1 MVATQGGGLAVE
13 FLGEVVAWF
22 TDAANW
28 TGSTGIPNR
37 VWEHVQISAIA
48 MVAAAAIALPP
59 AMWLGH
65 HRRGGFLVVAAVNVG
80 RAVPSFAIMALFLP
94 ISLRM
99 GLGLG
104 FWPTSLALFALA
116 VPPIFTNTY
125 TAVRD
130 VDPALVEA
138 GRGMGMTD
146 REVLRD
152 IEAPMA
158 SPVILAA
165 LRVSAVQVVATA
177 PLAALVAWG
186 GLGRFIVDGFSVQD
200 NVRVLAGGI
209 LVALLSVGTELLLGA
224 IEKRV
229 VPRGLGRSTK
239 ELAQPAHG

>member
-1 MVATQGGGLAVE
+1 ME
-13 FLGEVVAWF
+13 FLGDVVAWF
-22 TDAANW
+22 LDGENW
-28 TGSTGIPNR
+28 TGATGIPNR
-37 VWEHVQISAIA
+37 VWEHVQISVMAT
-48 MVAAAAIALPP
+48 VAAAAVALPP

-65 HRRGGFLVVAAVNVG
+65 KRRGGFLAVAVVNIG

-94 ISLRM
+94 ISIRL

-104 FWPTSLALFALA
+104 FWPTMLALFALA
-116 VPPIFTNTY
+116 LPPIFTNTY

-146 REVLRD
+146 GEVLRS

-165 LRVSAVQVVATA
+165 IRISAVQVVATA

-186 GLGRFIVDGFSVQD
+186 GLGRYIVDGFSVQD

-209 LVALLSVGTELLLGA
+209 LVALLSVATELLLGA

-229 VPRGLGRSTK
+229 VPRGLGRTTE
-239 ELAQPAHG
+239 ELVRAGPS

>member
-1 MVATQGGGLAVE
+1 MVPFQGGGVAME
-13 FLGEVVAWF
+13 FLGDVVAWF
-22 TDAANW
+22 GDGANW
-28 TGSTGIPNR
+28 TGVNGIPNR
-37 VWEHVQISAIA
+37 VWEHIQISVVAV
-48 MVAAAAIALPP
+48 VAAAAVALPP

-65 HRRGGFLVVAAVNVG
+65 HRRGGFLAVALVNVG

-104 FWPTSLALFALA
+104 FWPTLLALFALA
-116 VPPIFTNTY
+116 LPPIFTNTFI
-125 TAVRD
+125 AVRD
-130 VDPALVEA
+130 VDPALVES

-146 REVLRD
+146 GQVLRG

-158 SPVILAA
+158 APVILAA

-186 GLGRFIVDGFSVQD
+186 GLGRYIVDGFSVQD

-209 LVALLSVGTELLLGA
+209 LVALLSVATELLLGV
-224 IEKRV
+224 IERRV
-229 VPRGLGRSTK
+229 VPKGLGRSGEVVATT
-239 ELAQPAHG
+239 PA

>member
-1 MVATQGGGLAVE
+1 ME
-13 FLGEVVAWF
+13 FLGDLVAWF
-22 TDAANW
+22 LDGANW
-28 TGSTGIPNR
+28 SGSAGIPNR
-37 VWEHVQISAIA
+37 VWEHIQISVVAT
-48 MVAAAAIALPP
+48 VAAAAVALPP

-65 HRRGGFLVVAAVNVG
+65 HRRGGFLAVAIVNIG

-104 FWPTSLALFALA
+104 FWPTLLALFALA

-138 GRGMGMTD
+138 GHGMGMTHE
-146 REVLRD
+146 EVLRA

-186 GLGRFIVDGFSVQD
+186 GLGRYIVDGFAVQD
-200 NVRVLAGGI
+200 NIRVLAGGI
-209 LVALLSVGTELLLGA
+209 MVALLSVGTELLLGA

-229 VPRGLGRSTK
+229 VPHGLSRSTK

>member
-1 MVATQGGGLAVE
+1 VVAAKGGRLME
-13 FLGEVVAWF
+13 LLGDLVAWF
-22 TDAANW
+22 LDGANW
-28 TGSTGIPNR
+28 TGASGIPNR
-37 VWEHVQISAIA
+37 VWEHIQISVLAT
-48 MVAAAAIALPP
+48 VAAAVIAMPP

-65 HRRGGFLVVAAVNVG
+65 RRRGGFLAVAIINVG
-80 RAVPSFAIMALFLP
+80 RALPSFAIMALFLP
-94 ISLRM
+94 ISIRL

-104 FWPTSLALFALA
+104 FWPTMLALFALA

-125 TAVRD
+125 TAVRE

-146 REVLRD
+146 GEVLRD

-165 LRVSAVQVVATA
+165 MRVSAVQVVATA

-186 GLGRFIVDGFSVQD
+186 GLGRYIVDGFAVQD

-209 LVALLSVGTELLLGA
+209 LVAVLSVGTELLLGA
-224 IEKRV
+224 VEKRV
-229 VPRGLGRSTK
+229 VPHGLSRTEDVVRG
-239 ELAQPAHG
+239 AHA

>member
-1 MVATQGGGLAVE
+1 ME
-13 FLGEVVAWF
+13 FLGDLVAWF
-22 TDAANW
+22 LDGDNW
-28 TGSTGIPNR
+28 TGPAGIPNR
-37 VWEHVQISAIA
+37 VWEHVQISVVAT
-48 MVAAAAIALPP
+48 VAAAAIALPI

-65 HRRGGFLVVAAVNVG
+65 YRRGGFLAMATVNIG

-94 ISLRM
+94 ISIRL

-104 FWPTSLALFALA
+104 FWPTLLALFALA
-116 VPPIFTNTY
+116 LPPIFTNTY
-125 TAVRD
+125 TAVRE

-138 GRGMGMTD
+138 GRGMGMKD
-146 REVLRD
+146 GEVVRS

-186 GLGRFIVDGFSVQD
+186 GLGRYIVDGFAVQD

-209 LVALLSVGTELLLGA
+209 LVAALSVATELLLGA
-224 IEKRV
+224 VEKRV
-229 VPRGLGRSTK
+229 VPKGLGRSGDVVV
-239 ELAQPAHG
+239 AGPA

>member
-1 MVATQGGGLAVE
+1 ME

-22 TDAANW
+22 LDPANW
-28 TGSTGIPNR
+28 TGVTGIPNR
-37 VWEHVQISAIA
+37 LWEHVQISVVAT
-48 MVAAAAIALPP
+48 VAAAAVALPP

-65 HRRGGFLVVAAVNVG
+65 RRRGGFVVVGIVNIG

-104 FWPTSLALFALA
+104 FWPTLLALFALA
-116 VPPIFTNTY
+116 LPPIFINTY

-138 GRGMGMTD
+138 GRGMGMTEG
-146 REVLRD
+146 EVLRS

-186 GLGRFIVDGFSVQD
+186 GLGRYIVDGFSVQD

-239 ELAQPAHG
+239 ELARPAHA

>member
-1 MVATQGGGLAVE
+1 MVTAKGGQLME
-13 FLGEVVAWF
+13 LLGDLVAWF
-22 TDAANW
+22 LDGANW
-28 TGSTGIPNR
+28 TGSSGIPNR
-37 VWEHVQISAIA
+37 VWEHVQISVLATI
-48 MVAAAAIALPP
+48 AAAAVAILP

-65 HRRGGFLVVAAVNVG
+65 RRRGGFLAVAIVNVG
-80 RAVPSFAIMALFLP
+80 RALPSFAIMALFLP
-94 ISLRM
+94 ISIRL

-104 FWPTSLALFALA
+104 FWPTMLALFALA
-116 VPPIFTNTY
+116 LPPIFTNTY
-125 TAVRD
+125 TAVRE

-146 REVLRD
+146 GEVLRD

-165 LRVSAVQVVATA
+165 MRVSAVQVVATA

-186 GLGRFIVDGFSVQD
+186 GLGRYIVDGFAVQD

-224 IEKRV
+224 VERRV
-229 VPRGLGRSTK
+229 VPRGLSRTDDVVRG
-239 ELAQPAHG
+239 AHA

>member
-1 MVATQGGGLAVE
+1 ME
-13 FLGEVVAWF
+13 FIGDVIAWF
-22 TDAANW
+22 LDGENW
-28 TGSTGIPNR
+28 TGATGIPNR
-37 VWEHVQISAIA
+37 VWEHVQISVMATL
-48 MVAAAAIALPP
+48 AAAAVALPP

-65 HRRGGFLVVAAVNVG
+65 KRRGGFLAVATVNIG

-94 ISLRM
+94 ISIRL

-104 FWPTSLALFALA
+104 FWPTMLALFALA
-116 VPPIFTNTY
+116 LPPIFTNTY

-146 REVLRD
+146 GEVLRG

-165 LRVSAVQVVATA
+165 IRISAVQVVATA

-186 GLGRFIVDGFSVQD
+186 GLGRYIVDGFAVQD

-229 VPRGLGRSTK
+229 VPQGLGRTTE
-239 ELAQPAHG
+239 ELVRAGPT

>member
-1 MVATQGGGLAVE
+1 ME
-13 FLGEVVAWF
+13 FLGDVIAWF
-22 TDAANW
+22 LDGENW
-28 TGSTGIPNR
+28 TGATGIPNR
-37 VWEHVQISAIA
+37 VWEHVQISVMAT
-48 MVAAAAIALPP
+48 VAAAAIALPP

-65 HRRGGFLVVAAVNVG
+65 KRRGGFLAVATVNIG

-94 ISLRM
+94 ISIRL

-104 FWPTSLALFALA
+104 FWPTMLALFALA
-116 VPPIFTNTY
+116 LPPIFTNTY

-130 VDPALVEA
+130 VDSALVEA

-146 REVLRD
+146 GEVLRG

-165 LRVSAVQVVATA
+165 IRISAVQVVATA

-186 GLGRFIVDGFSVQD
+186 GLGRYIVDGFAVQD

-209 LVALLSVGTELLLGA
+209 LVAGLSVATELLLGA

-229 VPRGLGRSTK
+229 VPKGLGRATE

>member
-1 MVATQGGGLAVE
+1 ME
-13 FLGEVVAWF
+13 FLGDVVAWF
-22 TDAANW
+22 LDPENW
-28 TGSTGIPNR
+28 TGATGIPNR
-37 VWEHVQISAIA
+37 VWEHVQISVMAT
-48 MVAAAAIALPP
+48 VAAAAVALPP
-59 AMWLGH
+59 ALWLGH
-65 HRRGGFLVVAAVNVG
+65 KRRGGFLAVATVNIG

-94 ISLRM
+94 ISIRL

-104 FWPTSLALFALA
+104 FWPTMLALFALA
-116 VPPIFTNTY
+116 LPPIFTNTY

-146 REVLRD
+146 GEVLRG

-165 LRVSAVQVVATA
+165 IRISAVQVVATA

-186 GLGRFIVDGFSVQD
+186 GLGRYIVDGFAVQD

-209 LVALLSVGTELLLGA
+209 LVAGLSVATELLLGA

-229 VPRGLGRSTK
+229 VPKGLGRATE

>member
-1 MVATQGGGLAVE
+1 ME
-13 FLGEVVAWF
+13 FLGDLIAWF
-22 TDAANW
+22 ASAENW
-28 TGSTGIPNR
+28 TGVNGIPSR
-37 VWEHVQISAIA
+37 VWEHLQISVIA
-48 MVAAAAIALPP
+48 TVIAAAIALPP

-65 HRRGGFLVVAAVNVG
+65 KRRGGFLAVAVVNTG

-94 ISLRM
+94 ISIRF

-104 FWPTSLALFALA
+104 FWPTLLALVALA
-116 VPPIFTNTY
+116 LPPIFTNTY
-125 TAVRD
+125 TAVRE

-138 GRGMGMTD
+138 GRGMGMTAG
-146 REVLRD
+146 EVLRS

-177 PLAALVAWG
+177 SLAALVAWG
-186 GLGRFIVDGFSVQD
+186 GLGRYIVDGFAVQD

-209 LVALLSVGTELLLGA
+209 LVALMSVGTELLLGT

-229 VPRGLGRSTK
+229 VPRGLGQATGD
-239 ELAQPAHG
+239 LAGTAHG

>member
-1 MVATQGGGLAVE
+1 ME
-13 FLGEVVAWF
+13 FLGDLVAWF
-22 TDAANW
+22 LDPENW
-28 TGSTGIPNR
+28 TGPAGIPSR
-37 VWEHVQISAIA
+37 MWEHVQISVVAT
-48 MVAAAAIALPP
+48 VAAAAVALPP
-59 AMWLGH
+59 ALWLGH
-65 HRRGGFLVVAAVNVG
+65 RRRGGFVAVAAINIG

-94 ISLRM
+94 ISIRL

-104 FWPTSLALFALA
+104 FWPTLLALFALA
-116 VPPIFTNTY
+116 LPPIFTNTY
-125 TAVRD
+125 TGVRD

-146 REVLRD
+146 GEVLRE

-186 GLGRFIVDGFSVQD
+186 GLGRYIVDGFAVQD

-209 LVALLSVGTELLLGA
+209 LVALLSIATEILLGA
-224 IEKRV
+224 VEKRV
-229 VPRGLGRSTK
+229 VPRGLTTTEDVMTG
-239 ELAQPAHG
+239 AHA

>member
-1 MVATQGGGLAVE
+1 MGTAQGDELME
-13 FLGEVVAWF
+13 LLGDLVAWF
-22 TDAANW
+22 LDGANW
-28 TGSTGIPNR
+28 TGSSGIPNR
-37 VWEHVQISAIA
+37 VWEHVQISVLATL
-48 MVAAAAIALPP
+48 AAAAIAMPP

-65 HRRGGFLVVAAVNVG
+65 HRRGGFLAVAIVNIG
-80 RAVPSFAIMALFLP
+80 RALPSFAIMALFLP
-94 ISLRM
+94 ISIRL

-104 FWPTSLALFALA
+104 FWPTMLALFALA
-116 VPPIFTNTY
+116 LPPIFTNTY
-125 TAVRD
+125 TGVRE

-165 LRVSAVQVVATA
+165 MRVSAVQVVATA

-186 GLGRFIVDGFSVQD
+186 GLGRYIVDGFAVQD

-209 LVALLSVGTELLLGA
+209 LVALLSVGTELLLSA
-224 IEKRV
+224 VEKRV
-229 VPRGLGRSTK
+229 VPTGLSRTEDVVRG
-239 ELAQPAHG
+239 APA

>member
-1 MVATQGGGLAVE
+1 ME
-13 FLGEVVAWF
+13 FLGDVAAWF
-22 TDAANW
+22 TDGSNW
-28 TGSTGIPNR
+28 TGINGIPNR
-37 VWEHVQISAIA
+37 VWEHVQISVVAT
-48 MVAAAAIALPP
+48 VAAALVALPP

-65 HRRGGFLVVAAVNVG
+65 RRRGGFLAVATVNIG

-94 ISLRM
+94 ISIRL

-104 FWPTSLALFALA
+104 FWPTLLALFALA
-116 VPPIFTNTY
+116 LPPIFTNTY
-125 TAVRD
+125 TAMRD
-130 VDPALVEA
+130 VEPALVEA

-146 REVLRD
+146 GEVLRG

-186 GLGRFIVDGFSVQD
+186 GLGRYIVDGFAVQD

-209 LVALLSVGTELLLGA
+209 LVATLSIATELVMGTL
-224 IEKRV
+224 EKRV
-229 VPRGLGRSTK
+229 VPRGLGRTSEVIVAT
-239 ELAQPAHG
+239 PS

>member
-1 MVATQGGGLAVE
+1 MH
-13 FLGEVVAWF
+13 FLGEVISWF
-22 TDAANW
+22 LSADNW
-28 TGSTGIPNR
+28 SGVNGIPNR

-48 MVAAAAIALPP
+48 TVVAAAIALPP
-59 AMWLGH
+59 ALWLGH
-65 HRRGGFLVVAAVNVG
+65 KRRGGFLAVAVVNIG

-94 ISLRM
+94 ISIRL

-104 FWPTSLALFALA
+104 FWPTLLALLALA
-116 VPPIFTNTY
+116 LPPIFTNTY

-138 GRGMGMTD
+138 GRGMGLRE

-158 SPVILAA
+158 SPIIVAA

-186 GLGRFIVDGFSVQD
+186 GLGRYIVDGFAVRD

-224 IEKRV
+224 LERRIVPHGLSRTAADV
-229 VPRGLGRSTK
+229 VTP
-239 ELAQPAHG
+239 PHG